1 MIVWLII
8 LGVVAAGVGLVV
20 GIGMYERRVDE
31 GVANTADWLEAKAT
45 IQDAAIERYIQ
56 YSWYSSFAFS
66 YTVDTEYF
74 SGRFFLK
81 ANQQQSEELVKT
93 LLHQEFPVQYDP
105 NNPSAWYIAQ
115 ATIAGYE
122 IIQKQSLYYLPETGL
137 CRTGLYSG
145 DGGNPIDL
153 HLDT

>member
-1 MIVWLII
+1 MIGWLII
-8 LGVVAAGVGLVV
+8 LGIVAAGVGLVV
-20 GIGMYERRVDE
+20 GVGIYERRVDKAI
-31 GVANTADWLEAKAT
+31 ANTADWLEAKAT
-45 IQDAAIERYIQ
+45 IQDAAIERYIR

-66 YTVDTEYF
+66 YAVGDEYF

-81 ANQQQSEELVKT
+81 TNLQQAEELVKT

-105 NNPSAWYIAQ
+105 ETPSAWYIAQ

-122 IIQKQSLYYLPETGL
+122 IIQKESLYYLHETGVL
-137 CRTGLYSG
+137 KTGLYSG

-153 HLDT
+153 HLDS